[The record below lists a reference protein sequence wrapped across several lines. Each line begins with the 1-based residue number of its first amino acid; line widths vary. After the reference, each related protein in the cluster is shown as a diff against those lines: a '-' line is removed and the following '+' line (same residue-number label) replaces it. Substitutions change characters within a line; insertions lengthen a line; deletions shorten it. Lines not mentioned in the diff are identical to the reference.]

1 MTREILA
8 FTAALALTLV
18 STPLLSAQTAAPTTP
33 LYRTW
38 TNQKAQTIEAA
49 IEGLAAGK
57 IKLRLRNGAT
67 AEVALD
73 TLSATDQQWV
83 ADWQTKQAASPATAP
98 STPPPATAEGEVN
111 YQGPPAEKEWPR
123 SVALD
128 EKGAAT
134 VIEEDP
140 VQRVFR
146 YESEHY
152 EFICDSRLGVAAV
165 REFSKVFEATWLAN
179 CLLPL
184 DIKPRPE
191 RLRTKFLARIFT
203 SKEDYMAEGG
213 VEGSAGV
220 YMSGKKALM
229 LPLRSLGV
237 KMVGSRVSIDYG
249 SEDYGTLIHEIT
261 HQMMNH
267 WLRLLPT
274 WYTEGAA
281 EYVELAEYNN
291 GKFSFGQQHNRLKEH
306 LLRYGPEFDMVP
318 IEKLMTIEGAEW
330 REALGSR
337 NSTNYPSALAL
348 TYFFYHLDGDGKGTH
363 LINYLRELES
373 LERPTD
379 EAIEQSVA
387 THLMRERSYAEISE
401 EVRKGLRKVG
411 VKIK

>member
-1 MTREILA
+1 MQCARFFWLSLLFLIGSA
-8 FTAALALTLV
+8 SLT
-18 STPLLSAQTAAPTTP
+18 AQTPNF
-33 LYRTW
+33 RTW
-38 TNQKAQTIEAA
+38 TNQKAQTVEAA
-49 IEGLAAGK
+49 LEGLSEGMV
-57 IKLRLRNGAT
+57 KLRLRNGAT

-73 TLSATDQQWV
+73 TLSAADQQWV
-83 ADWQTKQAASPATAP
+83 ADWQSKPAPASPTPALTAAST
-98 STPPPATAEGEVN
+98 TEGEATS
-111 YQGPPAEKEWPR
+111 YQGPPASKDWPR
-123 SVALD
+123 TVALD
-128 EKGAAT
+128 EKGASS
-134 VIEEDP
+134 VIEEDS

-152 EFICDSRLGVAAV
+152 EFVCDSRIGVAAV

-203 SKEDYMAEGG
+203 SQADYLAEGG
-213 VEGSAGV
+213 IEGSAGV

-229 LPLRSLGV
+229 LPLKSLGV

-306 LLRYGPEFDMVP
+306 LLRYGPEFAMVP
-318 IEKLMTIEGAEW
+318 IEKLMTIEGDEW
-330 REALGSR
+330 RQGLLTP

-363 LINYLRELES
+363 LINYLRELEA

-379 EAIEQSVA
+379 EAIEQAVA
-387 THLMRERSYAEISE
+387 THLMRERSYAEIQE